1 MEGGAMKPILVALC
15 CLAPSMIAAQ
25 PRPDAR
31 RLPCTQAAAVVQ
43 SAGAVVLTTGPY
55 TYDRYVSSG
64 QFCFRPEVP
73 IPAWIAT
80 ADTPQC
86 FVGYHCRDRQVPTG
100 R

>member
-1 MEGGAMKPILVALC
+1 MKPVLVALC
-15 CLAPSMIAAQ
+15 FLAPSIVVAQ

-31 RLPCTQAAAVVQ
+31 RLSCAQAAALVQ

-55 TYDRYVSSG
+55 TYDRYVSSA

-73 IPAWIAT
+73 LPAWIAT
-80 ADTPQC
+80 ADTPEC
-86 FVGYHCRDRQVPTG
+86 FVGYLCRDRLHITS